1 MMSSN
6 PDTSDSQVPEFWR
19 MVRRWLP
26 QDRYQLFS
34 VPNFLNVI
42 DYSGQLLRQSYSS
55 RTGRFAIVLLLI
67 GLSLKVYVDG
77 GLTLFFGVLIF
88 LPAVLALGYGLSGS
102 WQAFRVSR
110 LPKIREAMTEADTSR
125 D

>member
-26 QDRYQLFS
+26 IERYQLFS
-34 VPNFLNVI
+34 IPNFLNVL

-55 RTGRFAIVLLLI
+55 RTGRFASVLLLI
-67 GLSLKVYVDG
+67 GISLKVFADG
-77 GLTLFFGVLIF
+77 GLTLFFALLIF
-88 LPAVLALGYGLSGS
+88 LPAALALGYGFSSS
-102 WQAFRVSR
+102 WQAFQVSR
-110 LPKIREAMTEADTSR
+110 LPKVREAMAGVDQAR